1 MVKPLTIKHIN
12 KLLKFYKINTK
23 TLTKKQKLNK
33 LHYILA
39 KKLCRCIYK
48 VKKPTTISTPIC
60 RSSIF
65 HKKKINFYN
74 FSCKKRPKLLLPKH
88 KTHKLFML

>member
-39 KKLCRCIYK
+39 KKICRCIYK

-65 HKKKINFYN
+65 HN